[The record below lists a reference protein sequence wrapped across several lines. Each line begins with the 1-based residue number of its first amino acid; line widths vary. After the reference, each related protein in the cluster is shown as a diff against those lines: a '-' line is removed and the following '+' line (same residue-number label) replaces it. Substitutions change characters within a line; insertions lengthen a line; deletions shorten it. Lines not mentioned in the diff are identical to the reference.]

1 MKQKILTLI
10 LALTLFS
17 GVIGQSAAVFAAGAT
32 MTMTA
37 NKTTVAAG
45 GSVIVAVYM
54 NGGGDNVNTVQANIS
69 YPASKLQYVGVSYT
83 GSAFSITTPDNG
95 GSGGVVVLANGSI
108 TPVTGSGLVATLT
121 FKALAASGSAALSF
135 AGGTALVYDNAEVL
149 SAKGGLT
156 LNFGSTASPS
166 SASGSGSSAAK
177 SVAPA
182 PPKDTTAP
190 IISAIKT
197 KAVTP
202 YAASV
207 TWTTNEGGDSAVE
220 YGLDATY
227 GLTVSNTTQTLTH
240 EVALASSFLTPQT
253 LLHYRV
259 KSADGAGNTTVSPD
273 QTIQLPGIAL
283 TVIVR
288 GADGKP
294 EVGASV
300 TVDNKTVVTDSKGQA
315 AFTVGLGNKQVV
327 TSVDGVTIK
336 RSITVNKSDKPLP
349 PVQLAT
355 SKQPQDRWP
364 LISLL
369 LAIIILILLT
379 IDALMFGSKFL
390 SRLVYR
396 HAYVLHRSSTRADRP
411 AFAATPA
418 PTPSDPALAAVR
430 TKPTSSS
437 VVYFDDQVRGPL
449 VDTPSELAT
458 PPVVPTTAAV
468 LNDVTPPS
476 FAPYGAADIA
486 VPEPLNVPLPISI
499 NEPAVVAH
507 TAKLS
512 TPVSQAHS
520 LKTRPAHAVH
530 HRVQKARTPKP

>member
-1 MKQKILTLI
+1 LESSKNKNMKKKILTLI
-10 LALTLFS
+10 LAFTLFS
-17 GVIGQSAAVFAAGAT
+17 VIIGQSAAVFAAGAT
-32 MTMTA
+32 MTMSA
-37 NKTTVAAG
+37 NKSTVAAG

-135 AGGTALVYDNAEVL
+135 AGGSALVYDNAEIP
-149 SAKGGLT
+149 SAKGGLN
-156 LNFGSTASPS
+156 LNFGSTASS
-166 SASGSGSSAAK
+166 SASSGSSATATAK
-177 SVAPA
+177 PAAPV

-190 IISAIKT
+190 VISVIKT
-197 KAVTP
+197 KSVTP

-227 GLTVSNTTQTLTH
+227 GLSVSNGTQTLTH

-273 QTIQLPGIAL
+273 QTLQLPGIAL
-283 TVIVR
+283 TVVVR

-294 EVGASV
+294 QVGASV
-300 TVDNKTVVTDSKGQA
+300 TVDNKTVVTDSKGRA
-315 AFTVGLGNKQVV
+315 SFMVGLGNKQVV
-327 TSVDGVTIK
+327 TNVDGATIK

-349 PVQLAT
+349 PIQLAAST
-355 SKQPQDRWP
+355 QPKDHWP

-369 LAIIILILLT
+369 LAIAVLILLT
-379 IDALMFGSKFL
+379 IDAMMFGSKYL
-390 SRLVYR
+390 SRLIYR
-396 HAYVLHRSSTRADRP
+396 HAYVLHRSSTRADGP
-411 AFAATPA
+411 AFTSSVPSA
-418 PTPSDPALAAVR
+418 PNDLELAAIR
-430 TKPTSSS
+430 ASPTSSS
-437 VVYFDDQVRGPL
+437 VTYFDAKVSDPL
-449 VDTPSELAT
+449 ADSPAQMSRPTPKIG
-458 PPVVPTTAAV
+458 
-468 LNDVTPPS
+468 NDVTPPS
-476 FAPYGAADIA
+476 FAPYGAASVA

-499 NEPAVVAH
+499 ADPKPAASH
-507 TAKLS
+507 L
-512 TPVSQAHS
+512 AHS
-520 LKTRPAHAVH
+520 LKARPAHTVH
-530 HRVQKARTPKP
+530 HRVQKSRTPKP